1 MMMDL
6 KIATGIALV
15 CLGLATPLSAQTLK
29 QPGSPLI
36 DYNGFSELTAEI
48 RPYREQRLIPLA
60 DFKKRGLKQDTL
72 ILDARSA
79 EAYAAGH
86 IKGAV
91 NLPLPDFND
100 DSLKALI
107 GADMDREIMIYC
119 NNNFTNNLW
128 PIPMKRMMLALNI
141 QTFIN
146 LYGYGYKNIYELGE
160 AVDRNLP
167 EVEWIGDKDAKLT
180 VLR

>member
-1 MMMDL
+1 MKMSR
-6 KIATGIALV
+6 KIATGIALFSF
-15 CLGLATPLSAQTLK
+15 GISAPLSAQTLK
-29 QPGSPLI
+29 QLGSPLI

-60 DFKKRGLKQDTL
+60 DFKKRGMSADVL

-79 EAYAAGH
+79 EAYSAGH

-100 DSLKALI
+100 DSLKALL
-107 GADMDREIMIYC
+107 GANTDREILIYC